1 MRSKAFL
8 VALLTSLFGLTGC
21 LQPDEG
27 SGFSWPEKKD
37 SNCKLVS
44 SMNASCIIYME
55 DFKTPIVSLV
65 NKIENA
71 LWIADLNG
79 EIRSWDGTNEYLL
92 GNLSSKV
99 SACHP
104 EQGLLGMA
112 LSDNYEN
119 DKKLLLSYVEYQN
132 CGGQSAS
139 PLVLADVSVEN
150 GSLNISTLRVLH
162 EIVQPYRNHNAG
174 HLLSAGNGYYLWGVG
189 DGGGSNDPDNNGQNE
204 SSPLSSI
211 HYFKYDGTS
220 ISPVMFNSD
229 GSSTYILHKGL
240 RNPWKFD
247 IDENGGLWIADVGQN
262 CFEEVNYI
270 QSWNTSSNFGWS
282 LREGSHS
289 FSPNSD
295 CSLSSSASPKGITDP
310 VIEYD
315 HVEGNCSI
323 TGGFWMNDSFPV
335 GEGYLYGDFC
345 TGSVWIVQNKNNW
358 TANFL
363 FDTDLQ
369 IVGFGKGLNGELLIF
384 HWSGSVF
391 EIVFEEVNRE

>member
-1 MRSKAFL
+1 
-8 VALLTSLFGLTGC
+8 
-21 LQPDEG
+21 
-27 SGFSWPEKKD
+27 
-37 SNCKLVS
+37 
-44 SMNASCIIYME
+44 ME

-295 CSLSSSASPKGITDP
+295 CSLSSSATPKGITDP

-391 EIVFEEVNRE
+391 EIVFEEVNSE